1 MNSSAPSRAPRTWCW
16 SHGCWAVSPWHAINA
31 TRKCS
36 CLAHPT
42 SDFTQSSSHFATLP
56 PLLGTKIFHNSHCLQ
71 DEVRMPQIDHR
82 SSMLKAINV
91 VRSLN
96 THWVYTIVNKPCIYL
111 QILSSGPTYQSTTTG
126 YLLYLFFC
134 SSCLLN
140 TYYNTCHLV
149 SNYLNGKD
157 NKKGG

>member
-71 DEVRMPQIDHR
+71 DEVRMPQIIGTTR
-82 SSMLKAINV
+82 AGRLPALRPCLPLPPQLLLCPLRASIMAV
-91 VRSLN
+91 PQSLR
-96 THWVYTIVNKPCIYL
+96 VPYCFL
-111 QILSSGPTYQSTTTG
+111 
-126 YLLYLFFC
+126 C
-134 SSCLLN
+134 SSS
-140 TYYNTCHLV
+140 LV
-149 SNYLNGKD
+149 YVGPNFTHR
-157 NKKGG
+157 